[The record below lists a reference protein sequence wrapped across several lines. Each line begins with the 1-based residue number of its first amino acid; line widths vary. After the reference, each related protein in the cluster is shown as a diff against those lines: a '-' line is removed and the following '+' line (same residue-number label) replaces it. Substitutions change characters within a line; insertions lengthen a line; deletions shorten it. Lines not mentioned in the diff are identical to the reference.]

1 MKAWIALGSNMGNRE
16 ENIARALKEMKK
28 EGLKLLKISSLI
40 ETAPYGRTDQNSF
53 INGVCIVETSC
64 TPEEL
69 LECLLSIEKCLG
81 RVRMEHWG
89 PRSIDLD
96 ILFYEDN
103 IIDEKNLTVPHPDL
117 QNHRFVLNAKRAE
130 SRQYLRF

>member
-1 MKAWIALGSNMGNRE
+1 MGNRE

-28 EGLKLLKISSLI
+28 EGLEILKISSLI

-69 LECLLSIEKCLG
+69 LEYLLSIEKRLG

-103 IIDEKNLTVPHPDL
+103 IIESSPPIASFFCLTTWVSYWEYFIVVVAA
-117 QNHRFVLNAKRAE
+117 NIG
-130 SRQYLRF
+130 